1 VKGPWLVVEVGDT
14 EAVLVAST
22 EVALAVSMEALSEEV
37 MLASDILEDFLT
49 MDIVGL
55 AFL

>member
-22 EVALAVSMEALSEEV
+22 EVASAVSMEALSEEV